1 MMRAVTTAGFGDI
14 DVLQVSEIPR
24 PIPGENEVLVKIHAS
39 ALNRA
44 DTLQRKG
51 LYPPPPGA
59 SNIIGL
65 ECTGEVAES
74 VGSWASGKR
83 VMSILSGG
91 GYAEYATIPS
101 DHLIPIPDNLSYE
114 EAAAIPEG
122 WITAYQILFYIAKG
136 KPQEK
141 VLIHAGASGVG
152 TALIQ
157 LAKLKGL
164 LVAVTCGSQEKM
176 DFCRNLG
183 ADLAINYKT
192 ESFKEKIRD
201 FGGVDIVLDCIGANY
216 FEDNLDAINLDG
228 RWIIYG
234 TMGGHQVNQVSLR
247 GLMAK
252 RVSLITTTLRSRSKE
267 YKADLIKEFIND
279 GILDAF
285 QNGIL
290 KPILYRTFSME
301 EVALAHELM
310 EKNENSGKIVLKII
324 S

>member
-1 MMRAVTTAGFGDI
+1 MA
-14 DVLQVSEIPR
+14 
-24 PIPGENEVLVKIHAS
+24 
-39 ALNRA
+39 
-44 DTLQRKG
+44 
-51 LYPPPPGA
+51 
-59 SNIIGL
+59 
-65 ECTGEVAES
+65 
-74 VGSWASGKR
+74 
-83 VMSILSGG
+83 ILPGG
-91 GYAEYATIPS
+91 GYAEYAAVQS
-101 DHLIPIPDNLSYE
+101 DHLMPIPDNLSYE

-122 WITAYQILFYIAKG
+122 WVTAYQLLFYIARG
-136 KPQEK
+136 KAQEK
-141 VLIHAGASGVG
+141 VLVHAGASGVG

-164 LVAVTCGSQEKM
+164 KVAITCGSQEKM
-176 DFCRNLG
+176 EFCKNLG

-192 ESFKEKIRD
+192 ESFKQKVKE
-201 FGGVDIVLDCIGANY
+201 FGGADIVLDCIGANY
-216 FEDNLDAINLDG
+216 FEDNLDAIKLDG

-267 YKADLIKEFIND
+267 YKADLVRTFIND

-290 KPILYRTFSME
+290 KPILYRTFLME
-301 EVALAHELM
+301 EIVLAHELM